1 MKSKFLEDMKSKNQV
16 DFTFLTQDSDCAS
29 PQNEEQDNSYESM
42 LPLGMNM
49 GQVIFE
55 ENKESSGQNNN
66 SGSY

>member
-16 DFTFLTQDSDCAS
+16 DFAFLTQDSDCAS

-49 GQVIFE
+49 GQVG
-55 ENKESSGQNNN
+55 NL
-66 SGSY
+66 